1 MPDWTKDLYTLRYHW
16 KWAGLLVV
24 LLAGGVL
31 LLARLVHQ
39 VFPP

>member
-16 KWAGLLVV
+16 KWAGLLGV

-31 LLARLVHQ
+31 LLARLAHQ
-39 VFPP
+39 VSPP